1 MYPNFSFFGHS
12 ALCYLTCGTALAY
25 PALSGSSA
33 EGFFGFEHESSQGD
47 LFEVYNR
54 GQLLNQKRPLESQPA
69 SSQSLMEAHG
79 TNVGDYHSYEEAEYP
94 MNTLMPLPNGQKRQ
108 KAGSGAYDGPSSMS
122 GFASTYAASY
132 QPFFPPDLRDGVQVN
147 VDNVSLHPGGFP
159 EETHENPN
167 HERLVF
173 EKEETNYPSLR
184 EDAEGNSIVNNPETD
199 RLSRVDM
206 ELGSTDPK
214 WHISRHQLESNSFS
228 DKCVAGGGHIG
239 SLNHAKT
246 PDIFQFPV
254 SSTGKG
260 LFTPGS
266 LQNVTP
272 TTIAHEAENLCALH
286 GLKESRNR
294 FKPQDVNRIKNQN
307 TKTQAGVNIIPMAS
321 EEEIERCLMKIRFP
335 TRKIDMSDQFLE
347 GFIERFRRKIVE
359 VYKFSS
365 NRWVNLSLPCKSITR
380 ISQRKSPQVYV
391 IRVLYDSQ
399 PHVETQEGTRA
410 QGSTRILPMFVKL
423 IELLL
428 LVNKLVLINM
438 VKRNM
443 SYQDQYK
450 LHKKLV
456 DWLFDQAFHPEGL
469 ILPVLGF
476 TPDIRGKDFG
486 PIQEILSSYL
496 SQTLTSSKALDTSI
510 SIIRYYYQN
519 VQNEGLKGI
528 GNIDENQIFE
538 RNLKRLI
545 YHGLQS
551 GFVVDDPILR
561 PENISS
567 KFGNFRIP
575 PLTFFPDTMR
585 PRDPRILY
593 KVNFNKDEEH
603 ILNYLFSFLKRCRT
617 NHKYKNL
624 ELENI
629 PVSLKKL
636 VYKEERNSSEGDV
649 LVTVSKKFVSKKRGL
664 IHKSERLMVYLKA
677 CHIGLKEQSHK
688 NESFKQG
695 VNEQMFYKWF
705 YDLLFTQKE
714 NLLPIFGSFVVK
726 DRNYF
731 KDPPIPSDYSD
742 IQTSL
747 INYFAGILP
756 DESVIRLSLSLIGYF
771 NWFKDQDHSKPE
783 NSLQDADSYWKNV
796 VMILEAKFSNRG
808 VHTLRHFFPELRASR
823 AHVL

>member
-54 GQLLNQKRPLESQPA
+54 GQLLNQKRPLELQPA

-79 TNVGDYHSYEEAEYP
+79 TNVGDHHSYEEAEYP
-94 MNTLMPLPNGQKRQ
+94 MNTLMSLPNGQKRQ

-122 GFASTYAASY
+122 GFASTYANSY
-132 QPFFPPDLRDGVQVN
+132 QPFFPPDLQDGVQVY

-173 EKEETNYPSLR
+173 EKEETNHLSLR
-184 EDAEGNSIVNNPETD
+184 EDAQGNSIVNNPETD

-214 WHISRHQLESNSFS
+214 WHILRHQLESNSFS
-228 DKCVAGGGHIG
+228 DKCVVGGEHIG

-286 GLKESRNR
+286 EV
-294 FKPQDVNRIKNQN
+294 D
-307 TKTQAGVNIIPMAS
+307 IP
-321 EEEIERCLMKIRFP
+321 C
-335 TRKIDMSDQFLE
+335 
-347 GFIERFRRKIVE
+347 
-359 VYKFSS
+359 
-365 NRWVNLSLPCKSITR
+365 
-380 ISQRKSPQVYV
+380 
-391 IRVLYDSQ
+391 
-399 PHVETQEGTRA
+399 
-410 QGSTRILPMFVKL
+410 
-423 IELLL
+423 
-428 LVNKLVLINM
+428 
-438 VKRNM
+438 
-443 SYQDQYK
+443 
-450 LHKKLV
+450 
-456 DWLFDQAFHPEGL
+456 
-469 ILPVLGF
+469 
-476 TPDIRGKDFG
+476 
-486 PIQEILSSYL
+486 
-496 SQTLTSSKALDTSI
+496 
-510 SIIRYYYQN
+510 
-519 VQNEGLKGI
+519 
-528 GNIDENQIFE
+528 
-538 RNLKRLI
+538 
-545 YHGLQS
+545 
-551 GFVVDDPILR
+551 
-561 PENISS
+561 

-649 LVTVSKKFVSKKRGL
+649 LVTHV
-664 IHKSERLMVYLKA
+664 
-677 CHIGLKEQSHK
+677 
-688 NESFKQG
+688 
-695 VNEQMFYKWF
+695 
-705 YDLLFTQKE
+705 
-714 NLLPIFGSFVVK
+714 
-726 DRNYF
+726 
-731 KDPPIPSDYSD
+731 
-742 IQTSL
+742 
-747 INYFAGILP
+747 
-756 DESVIRLSLSLIGYF
+756 
-771 NWFKDQDHSKPE
+771 
-783 NSLQDADSYWKNV
+783 
-796 VMILEAKFSNRG
+796 
-808 VHTLRHFFPELRASR
+808 TLG
-823 AHVL
+823 